1 MTDLLKIVELALWTG
16 IAGIGF
22 GILFNIPR
30 KAILTVFILG
40 FGVGLVKSTLL
51 KLGVNVVISSF
62 IAALFVGIFSIPL
75 AHKIHQ
81 PPVVFSIPA
90 VIPMIPGYFAYKTV
104 LAMMNFTFMEV
115 ATEKRLELLDAIF
128 SNGFTMLFIL
138 ISLTLG
144 ISLPLMLMRKSTV
157 KKTDASL

>member
-1 MTDLLKIVELALWTG
+1 MMDFLKIIELALWTG
-16 IAGIGF
+16 IAGVGF

-40 FGVGLVKSTLL
+40 FGVGLIKSVLIDRGL
-51 KLGVNVVISSF
+51 NIVLASF
-62 IAALFVGIFSIPL
+62 IAALFVGVFSMPL

-90 VIPMIPGYFAYKTV
+90 VIPMIPGYYAYKTV

-115 ATEKRLELLDAIF
+115 ATEKRLALLDAIF

-144 ISLPLMLMRKSTV
+144 ISLPLLLMRKSTV
-157 KKTDASL
+157 KKISN